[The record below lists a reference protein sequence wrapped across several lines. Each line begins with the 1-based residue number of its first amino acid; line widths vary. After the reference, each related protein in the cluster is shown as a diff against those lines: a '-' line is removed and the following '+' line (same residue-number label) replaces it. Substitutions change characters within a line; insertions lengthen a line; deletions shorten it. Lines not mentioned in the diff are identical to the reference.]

1 MAVQKNLL
9 ESHET
14 IFSGS
19 KMMTILSVFPELN
32 IHILTKKSDKT
43 LSKSTMTHP
52 RMHLRA
58 VGARKVNLINL
69 LQPISFF

>member
-19 KMMTILSVFPELN
+19 KMMAILSVFPELN
-32 IHILTKKSDKT
+32 IHILTKKWQNIIKINHDPPSDAFT
-43 LSKSTMTHP
+43 WRWCTKS
-52 RMHLRA
+52 
-58 VGARKVNLINL
+58 
-69 LQPISFF
+69 